1 MAKKVNGMC
10 PYYNYSTNDDNSI
23 HCISR
28 KEEKI
33 KTFDKGI
40 KRDRHF
46 RVHCGYEHCSCK
58 NFKLLRMGEK

>member
-10 PYYNYSTNDDNSI
+10 PYYNYSTNDEYSI

-28 KEEKI
+28 KEERI
-33 KTFDKGI
+33 KTFDECI

-46 RVHCGYEHCSCK
+46 RVHCAT
-58 NFKLLRMGEK
+58 L